1 MTIAKRWR
9 CTTGGFAPLALTPCG
24 TALGRGHL
32 SERSAY
38 AVIRGLAQK
47 QLKWFAKLWTTDN
60 MTKQIIKS
68 GPLSSTY
75 TEALYNG
82 FSCFPCLQEITATW
96 RTLCSRRGSS
106 ISFCSLNKIH
116 RHNSGPAKTPSLPPM
131 LSLYQ
136 DLATSPVLQ
145 KPSLWKNFDRHKHQ
159 KNSQSRCF
167 HSHHPELPT
176 TNLVNIAWHPRK
188 LIHSKKGLGMSKLIE
203 TLDNPSM

>member
-32 SERSAY
+32 SERSAN

-47 QLKWFAKLWTTDN
+47 QLKWFAILWTLDN
-60 MTKQIIKS
+60 ITKQIIKS
-68 GPLSSTY
+68 GPQPSTY
-75 TEALYNG
+75 TEALYSG

-145 KPSLWKNFDRHKHQ
+145 KPSLWKR
-159 KNSQSRCF
+159 R
-167 HSHHPELPT
+167 L
-176 TNLVNIAWHPRK
+176 IIK
-188 LIHSKKGLGMSKLIE
+188 LKTEEFSLCVKQRRRLQVCLSKKDHQNPLTAILGE
-203 TLDNPSM
+203 TNRI